1 MIRCSIFF
9 EARWSTWFLI
19 IITFEFCRLWSS
31 SVPKESAD
39 CIEETW
45 KLSICTCFTC
55 NLSFYMM
62 LNDNNLA
69 ICMYQIKCGMTTTLL
84 ISQIGNYERDMIKL
98 DSSKYALLMPWPG
111 CNRRGWEY
119 FPSPS
124 FISIFYSWYDKR
136 IVEKNKLKV
145 CNFSKVLFWGTLWRE
160 QLWWLYWERRVHY
173 PFLKWNKTGVSSRFI
188 QKSYCCQDY

>member
-1 MIRCSIFF
+1 MVWLPLF
-9 EARWSTWFLI
+9 WYL
-19 IITFEFCRLWSS
+19 
-31 SVPKESAD
+31 K
-39 CIEETW
+39 
-45 KLSICTCFTC
+45 
-55 NLSFYMM
+55 
-62 LNDNNLA
+62 LA
-69 ICMYQIKCGMTTTLL
+69 IMKW
-84 ISQIGNYERDMIKL
+84 DMIKL

-124 FISIFYSWYDKR
+124 FISIFYSGYDKR

-188 QKSYCCQDY
+188 QKSLLSRLPRYLILFSA